1 MTNDAIKSEH
11 TLAFISKAARGLLI
25 QAEPDRV
32 LSSRCCYRRRRGTPH
47 SFRRF
52 LNAGEAAEGG
62 GWGERDKKKLASVA
76 DNAVKFVSISHVVW

>member
-62 GWGERDKKKLASVA
+62 GGGKGIKKLASVA